1 MKKTIGIR
9 RESKYPT
16 EKRAPLTPDQVRN
29 LIENSNLNVLV
40 ESSTQR
46 VFTDEEYEKAGATIT
61 GDLSECNII
70 FGVKEVPIEDL
81 IPEKAFCFFSHT
93 IKGQSYNMP
102 MLKEILNRKITLLDY
117 ELVKN
122 KEGKRII
129 FFGNYAGYAGMINSL
144 WLLGRKYLSEGID
157 TPFAKIKQ
165 AKEYKNLVEA
175 KKEIV
180 KVGLEI
186 KEKGLPG
193 EIVPLITG
201 FTGYGNVSK
210 GAQAVYDLLPVE
222 TIKADDLKEFVKSG
236 THSKNK
242 VYKVEFSKFDIYKNK
257 NGKTDWD
264 SKYVSAHPK
273 EFESVF
279 YKFIPHLSMLIN
291 GIFWDP
297 EFDKLVT
304 KEFMKEFYMENSN
317 PKLKVIGDITC
328 DVEGSIELTAKIT
341 TSDNP
346 AFVYEPLTGKIID
359 GWEGN
364 GPVILAVDKLPA
376 ELPGESSEFFGKAL
390 LPFVEKLATAD
401 YTKPH
406 GSLGLPEEFCNAVI
420 AHQGELTEQFKYLLK
435 YLS

>member
-1 MKKTIGIR
+1 MEKTIGIR

-16 EKRAPLTPDQVRN
+16 EKRAPLTPNQVKK
-29 LIENSNLNVLV
+29 LIEDANLNVLV

-46 VFTDEEYEKAGATIT
+46 VFTDEEYERAGAKIT

-102 MLKEILNRKITLLDY
+102 MLKEILNKKITLLDY

-129 FFGNYAGYAGMINSL
+129 FFGNYAGYAGMINTL
-144 WLLGRKYLSEGID
+144 WLLGRKYLSEGIK
-157 TPFAKIKQ
+157 TPFAEIKQ
-165 AKEYKNLVEA
+165 AKEYKNLNEA
-175 KKEIV
+175 KEAIA

-186 KEKGLPG
+186 KEKGLP
-193 EIVPLITG
+193 EEVVPLVTG

-222 TIKADDLKEFVKSG
+222 TIKANELEKFVQSG
-236 THSKNK
+236 NFSVNK

-257 NGKTDWD
+257 AGKTDWD
-264 SKYVSAHPK
+264 SKYVSSHPE
-273 EFESVF
+273 EFESIF
-279 YKFIPHLSMLIN
+279 HKYIPYLSVLVN
-291 GIFWDP
+291 GIFWAP

-304 KEFMKEFYMENSN
+304 KKFMKKFYEENPE

-376 ELPGESSEFFGKAL
+376 ELPSESSEFFGNAL
-390 LPFVEKLATAD
+390 LPFVGKLATAD
-401 YTKPH
+401 YTKPY
-406 GSLGLPEEFCNAVI
+406 GSMGLPDEFCNAVI
-420 AHQGELTEQFKYLLK
+420 AHKGELTEGFKYLLK
-435 YLS
+435 YLD

>member
-1 MKKTIGIR
+1 MKKNIGIR

-16 EKRAPLTPDQVRN
+16 EKRAPLTPNQVKK
-29 LIENSNLNVLV
+29 LLENPDLHVLV

-46 VFTDEEYEKAGATIT
+46 IFEDWEYEKAGATIT
-61 GDLSECNII
+61 NDLSECDII

-81 IPEKAFCFFSHT
+81 IPQKAFCFFSHT
-93 IKGQSYNMP
+93 IKGQPYNMP

-144 WLLGRKYLSEGID
+144 WLLGRKYLSEGIE

-165 AKEYKNLVEA
+165 AKDYKNLNEA
-175 KKEIV
+175 QTEIR
-180 KVGLEI
+180 KVGMEI
-186 KEKGLPG
+186 EEKGLP
-193 EIVPLITG
+193 EKVVPIITG

-210 GAQAVYDLLPVE
+210 GAQAIYDLLPVE
-222 TIKADDLKEFVKSG
+222 TIKANELEEFVNSG
-236 THSKNK
+236 NHSSHK

-257 NGKTDWD
+257 SGKTGWD
-264 SKYVSAHPK
+264 SKYVSAHPE
-273 EFESVF
+273 EFKSVF
-279 YKFIPHLSMLIN
+279 HQYLPYLTVLIN
-291 GIFWDP
+291 GIFWVPD
-297 EFDKLVT
+297 FDKLVT
-304 KEFMKEFYMENSN
+304 KEFMRKFYGENPD

-328 DVEGSIELTAKIT
+328 DVEGSIELTTKIT

-346 AFVYEPLTGKIID
+346 SFVYEPLTGKTID

-376 ELPGESSEFFGKAL
+376 ELPSESSEFFGNAL
-390 LPFVEKLATAD
+390 LPFVEKLAKAD
-401 YTKPH
+401 Y
-406 GSLGLPEEFCNAVI
+406 SLPYEDLDLPTEFYGAVI
-420 AHQGELTEQFKYLLK
+420 AHRGSLTENFKYLLK
-435 YLS
+435 YLD

>member
-1 MKKTIGIR
+1 MKKIIGIR
-9 RESKYPT
+9 KESKYPT
-16 EKRAPLTPDQVRN
+16 EKRAPLTPSQVKK

-40 ESSTQR
+40 ESSSQR
-46 VFTDEEYEKAGATIT
+46 VFTDEEYEKAGATVT
-61 GDLSECNII
+61 NDLSACNII
-70 FGVKEVPIEDL
+70 FGVKEVPVEDL
-81 IPEKAFCFFSHT
+81 IPRKAFCFFSHT
-93 IKGQSYNMP
+93 IKGQPYNMP

-122 KEGKRII
+122 KDGKRII

-144 WLLGRKYLSEGID
+144 WLLGRKYLSEGIE

-175 KKEIV
+175 KEEII
-180 KVGLEI
+180 KAGLEI
-186 KEKGLPG
+186 KEKGLPD

-210 GAQAVYDLLPVE
+210 GAQSIYDLLPVE
-222 TIKADDLKEFVKSG
+222 TIKAGDLPEFVKSG

-242 VYKVEFSKFDIYKNK
+242 VYKVEFSKFDIYKHK
-257 NGKTDWD
+257 NGKTGWD
-264 SKYVSAHPK
+264 SKYVSGHPE

-279 YKFIPHLSMLIN
+279 HEFIPYLTMLVN
-291 GIFWDP
+291 GIFWAP

-304 KEFMKEFYMENSN
+304 KNFMKKFYTENKN

-376 ELPGESSEFFGKAL
+376 ELPAESSGFFGNAL
-390 LPFVEKLATAD
+390 MPFVEKLASAD
-401 YTKPH
+401 YTKPYEN
-406 GSLGLPEEFCNAVI
+406 LALPEEFCNAVI

-435 YLS
+435 YLV